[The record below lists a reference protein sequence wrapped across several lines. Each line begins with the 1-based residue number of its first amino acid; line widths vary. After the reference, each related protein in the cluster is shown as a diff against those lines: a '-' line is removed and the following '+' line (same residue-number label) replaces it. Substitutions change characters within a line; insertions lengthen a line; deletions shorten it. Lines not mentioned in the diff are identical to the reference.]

1 MSRKT
6 FWQRAD
12 QMPPVLVRLLAR
24 HLHGKPL
31 ADSEICERMGWHLN
45 VVGAVPLLSEQTD
58 WQRFNLRDMRL
69 FLQACNVDFENVVQM
84 KRVDSYL
91 RSKPSFTY
99 LRKSPEWSTKWA
111 PMLQRWRDSLPR

>member
-6 FWQRAD
+6 FWQRAE
-12 QMPPVLVRLLAR
+12 QLPPCLVRLLAR
-24 HLHGKPL
+24 HPHGKPL
-31 ADSEICERMGWHLN
+31 TDKEISHRMGWEN
-45 VVGAVPLLSEQTD
+45 VICAVRFLAEKTD
-58 WQRFNLRDMRL
+58 WEGITLDSMRL